1 MANIAIYDGNAN
13 FVAGES
19 TPFGFYDDDLEF
31 QKDAPKVAEYCARKL
46 GFPMMDVELSS
57 GSFFAAFEEA
67 VTSYG
72 NEVFQAIAAQQ
83 FTNLQGQS
91 GAKAI
96 NQLLVRPSLENMI
109 RTSQQYGMEAEVGG
123 FTTKYTGSIA
133 LNKDQQNYDLSQWA
147 LDEGIEGGI
156 EVRRV
161 FYEAPPAIQRFFDP
175 YAGTGT
181 GIQSLMDAFDF
192 GSFSPG
198 INFMLM
204 PISFDVAKIQ
214 AIEFNDQ
221 IRRSAYSFE
230 IVNNQLKI
238 FPIPKE
244 TGSLYFEYYKR
255 EEKQFV
261 DDSLNISARAVA
273 SSEVDGSG
281 NSTANPGVITNLS
294 NVPTENPVY
303 AEINSTGR
311 QWIFKYTATICKE
324 MLAYVR
330 GKYQTV
336 PVPGSEAT
344 LNQADLLADVRSEK
358 EGYIAELRELLNQAS
373 LNNQLELQAQ
383 QTQYLGDALK
393 GVPMGIYIG

>member
-31 QKDAPKVAEYCARKL
+31 QKDAPKVAEYCAKKL

-72 NEVFQAIAAQQ
+72 NEVYQALAAQQ

-91 GAKAI
+91 SAEAI
-96 NQLLVRPSLENMI
+96 NTLLIKPSLENTI
-109 RTSQQYGMEAEVGG
+109 RTSHQYGMEAGVGG

-133 LNKDQQNYDLSQWA
+133 VNKDQQNYNLNAWA
-147 LDEGIEGGI
+147 SDQGIVGGI
-156 EVRRV
+156 EIRKV

-204 PISFDVAKIQ
+204 PISYDLAKIQ
-214 AIEFNDQ
+214 AIELNDQ
-221 IRRSAYSFE
+221 VRKSAYSFE
-230 IVNNQLKI
+230 IVNNQLKL
-238 FPIPKE
+238 FPVPRE
-244 TGSLYFEYYKR
+244 AQNLFFEYYKL
-255 EEKQFV
+255 EDKQGAV
-261 DDSLNISARAVA
+261 NTTDTGLVTNVGEVPYDNPTYSELNSVA
-273 SSEVDGSG
+273 
-281 NSTANPGVITNLS
+281 
-294 NVPTENPVY
+294 
-303 AEINSTGR
+303 R
-311 QWIFKYTATICKE
+311 QWVYRYTLALTRE
-324 MLAYVR
+324 LLAYVR

-336 PVPGSEAT
+336 PVPGAEAT
-344 LNQADLLADVRSEK
+344 LNQADLLADARSEK
-358 EGYIAELRELLNQAS
+358 EALLTNLREMLDQTSREA
-373 LNNQLELQAQ
+373 QLERKSNESRF
-383 QTQYLGDALK
+383 LK
-393 GVPMGIYIG
+393 DTLSDVPMTIYVG

>member
-1 MANIAIYDGNAN
+1 MANIAIYDGSAD

-31 QKDAPKVAEYCARKL
+31 QKDAPKVAEYCAKKL
-46 GFPMMDVELSS
+46 GYPMMDVELSS

-72 NEVFQAIAAQQ
+72 NEVFQALAAQQ

-91 GAKAI
+91 SAKAI
-96 NQLLVRPSLENMI
+96 NTLLIKPSLENTI
-109 RTSQQYGMEAEVGG
+109 RTSHQYGMEAGVGG

-133 LNKDQQNYDLSQWA
+133 VNKDQQNYDLNAWA
-147 LDEGIEGGI
+147 SDQGIAGGI
-156 EVRRV
+156 EIRKV

-204 PISFDVAKIQ
+204 LISYDLAKIQ
-214 AIEFNDQ
+214 AIELNDQ
-221 IRRSAYSFE
+221 VRKSAYSFE
-230 IVNNQLKI
+230 IVNNQLKL
-238 FPIPKE
+238 FPIPRE

-255 EEKQFV
+255 EEKRYV
-261 DDSLNISARAVA
+261 DDGLHVTASANAGSQVSGGG
-273 SSEVDGSG
+273 SSTTNNG
-281 NSTANPGVITNLS
+281 TITNLS
-294 NVPTENPVY
+294 NVPTENPIY

-344 LNQADLLADVRSEK
+344 LNQADLLADVRAEK
-358 EGYIAELRELLNQAS
+358 ESYVTELRELLNQAS

>member
-1 MANIAIYDGNAN
+1 MANIAIYDGSAN

-31 QKDAPKVAEYCARKL
+31 QKDAPKVAEYCAKKL
-46 GFPMMDVELSS
+46 GYPMMDVELSS

-91 GAKAI
+91 GAIAI
-96 NQLLVRPSLENMI
+96 NSLLVKPSLENTI
-109 RTSQQYGMEAEVGG
+109 RTSHQYGMEAGVGG

-133 LNKDQQNYDLSQWA
+133 VNKDQQNYDLNQWA
-147 LDEGIEGGI
+147 LDQGISGGI
-156 EVRRV
+156 EIRKV

-204 PISFDVAKIQ
+204 PISYDLAKIQ
-214 AIEFNDQ
+214 AIELNDQ
-221 IRRSAYSFE
+221 VRKSAYSFE
-230 IVNNQLKI
+230 IVNNQLKL
-238 FPIPKE
+238 FPIPKD
-244 TGSLYFEYYKR
+244 TGSLYFEYFRR
-255 EEKQFV
+255 EDKQFV
-261 DDSLNISARAVA
+261 DDSLNVSAMAVA
-273 SSEVDGSG
+273 GSEVDGSG
-281 NSTANPGVITNLS
+281 NASTNNGLITNLS

-358 EGYIAELRELLNQAS
+358 ESYIVELRELLNQAS
-373 LNNQLELQAQ
+373 LNTQLELQAQ